1 MNEKAFSVQ
10 HLTVDYGET
19 SVLWDISFSVP
30 KGALVGV
37 IGPNGAGKS
46 TLLKTSIG
54 LVKPACG
61 QTLFFGSPFKA
72 MRKRIAY
79 VPQRSSV
86 DWDFPITALEL
97 VLMGRYGKL
106 GLLKRLRKA
115 DYEAAKQALK
125 TVDMEEFADRQI
137 DQLSGGQKQRL
148 FLARALL
155 QDGDIYL
162 LDEPFSGIDMASE
175 KALMKLLTSL
185 KKQGKTLIVV
195 HHDLTAVQDYFDWVV
210 LLNTSLIACGPVD
223 EMFTAENVRRT
234 YGQKG
239 DLLAEVTKLQ
249 KFKQAGRK

>member
-1 MNEKAFSVQ
+1 MNEEAFSVQ

-30 KGALVGV
+30 TGTLVGV

-46 TLLKTSIG
+46 TLLKTAIG

-72 MRKRIAY
+72 IRKRVAY

-106 GLLKRLRKA
+106 GFLRRLKKA

-125 TVDMEEFADRQI
+125 TVGMEEFADRQI

-148 FLARALL
+148 FFARALL
-155 QDGDIYL
+155 QDADIYL

-175 KALMKLLTSL
+175 KALMKLLKTL
-185 KKQGKTLIVV
+185 QKQGKTLFVV
-195 HHDLTAVQDYFDWVV
+195 HHDLAAAQDYFDWVM
-210 LLNTSLIACGPVD
+210 LLNTSLIACGPID
-223 EMFTAENVRRT
+223 EVFTAENIART

-239 DLLAEVTKLQ
+239 SLLAEVIKL
-249 KFKQAGRK
+249 KKSKQAGRK